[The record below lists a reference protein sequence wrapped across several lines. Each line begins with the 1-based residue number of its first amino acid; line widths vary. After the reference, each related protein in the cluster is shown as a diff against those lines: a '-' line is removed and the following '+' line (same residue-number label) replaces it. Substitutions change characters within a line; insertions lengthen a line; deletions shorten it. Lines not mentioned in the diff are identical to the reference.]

1 MWKKYIITA
10 SIEDAL
16 NYLQQ
21 YKASSRI
28 ISGATDLMLEMES
41 GVRKDI
47 DVLIDASRIPNTR
60 LITLDEDGIIHL
72 GLNVTHNDCVGS
84 KLIREHALP
93 LALAC
98 WQVGSPQIRNRG
110 TITGNL
116 VTASPAN
123 DSITPLM
130 ALGAEVVLRSFTA
143 ERVVPLKDFYTG
155 VRKNVM
161 QNDEMVVE
169 VRFPALQKYT
179 QGMFYKYALRNAQ
192 AISLVNV
199 AVILQSAD
207 GFVENATITMGAV
220 APTIIHATVAEEYLK
235 GKELTGE
242 VISQAA
248 RLCADS
254 AKPISDIRSS
264 AAYRKKMLEVITRRA
279 LQAIR
284 DKRNNSVLPREPV
297 LLRKP
302 GNGKSNGIEETLI
315 LDADSP
321 ITLTVNGKKVTYKPE
336 NHKSL
341 LRLLREDGLLTGTKE
356 GCAEGECG
364 ACTVIMDGMAV
375 MSCMVPAQRAY
386 GAEVKTVEGLADNN
400 NLHPIQKAFIQTGAV
415 QCGYCTP
422 GFLVSAAML
431 MEEKAHPGEDDVKQA
446 VTGNLCRC
454 TGYYSILQ
462 AIEKAVSGE

>member
-1 MWKKYIITA
+1 MWKKYIIAA
-10 SIEDAL
+10 SIEDSL
-16 NYLQQ
+16 KYLQQ
-21 YKASSRI
+21 YKTSSRI

-41 GVRKDI
+41 GIRKDI
-47 DVLIDASRIPNTR
+47 DILIDVSRIPNSR
-60 LITLDEDGIIHL
+60 LITLDEDGMIHL

-84 KLIREHALP
+84 KLIRENALP

-110 TITGNL
+110 TIAGNL

-130 ALGAEVVLRSFTA
+130 ALGAEVILRSFTT
-143 ERVVPLKDFYTG
+143 ERAVPLKDFYTG

-161 QNDEMVVE
+161 QNDEMVAE
-169 VRFPALQKYT
+169 VRFPALPQNT
-179 QGMFYKYALRNAQ
+179 QGMFYKFALRNAQ

-199 AVILQSAD
+199 AMILQLA
-207 GFVENATITMGAV
+207 GGMVEKASITMGAV
-220 APTIIHATVAEEYLK
+220 APTIIHASSAEAYLK
-235 GKELTGE
+235 GKALTDE
-242 VISQAA
+242 VISEAA
-248 RLCADS
+248 RLCAEG

-284 DKRNNSVLPREPV
+284 DNRNKSILPKEPV

-302 GNGKSNGIEETLI
+302 GNGKTNGIKETLI
-315 LDADSP
+315 LDAESP
-321 ITLTVNGKKVTYKPE
+321 ITLTVNGKEVSYKPA

-375 MSCMVPAQRAY
+375 MSCMVPAQRAC
-386 GAEVKTVEGLADNN
+386 GADVKTVEGLAENDV
-400 NLHPIQKAFIQTGAV
+400 LHPIQKAFIQTGAV

-431 MEEKAHPGEDDVKQA
+431 MEEKAHPGEDDIKQA
-446 VTGNLCRC
+446 ITGNLCRC

>member
-1 MWKKYIITA
+1 MWKKYIIAA

-16 NYLQQ
+16 KYLQQ

-41 GVRKDI
+41 GARSGI
-47 DVLIDASRIPNTR
+47 DVLIDVSRIPCSR
-60 LITLDEDGIIHL
+60 LITLDEDGMVHL
-72 GLNVTHNDCVGS
+72 CMNVTHNDCVGS
-84 KLIREHALP
+84 KLIRENALP

-110 TITGNL
+110 TVAGNL

-130 ALGAEVVLRSFTA
+130 ALGAQVVLRSVGA
-143 ERVVPLKDFYTG
+143 ERVVPIKDFYTG
-155 VRKNVM
+155 VRKTVM
-161 QNDEMVVE
+161 REDEMVTE
-169 VRFPALQKYT
+169 IRFPSMGKHE

-199 AVILQSAD
+199 AVILRMAD
-207 GFVENATITMGAV
+207 DVVEQATITMGAV
-220 APTIIHATVAEEYLK
+220 SPTIIHAAKAEAFLSGKILTEDVVYEAAKLCAEE
-235 GKELTGE
+235 
-242 VISQAA
+242 
-248 RLCADS
+248 
-254 AKPISDIRSS
+254 AKPISDLRSS
-264 AAYRKKMLEVITRRA
+264 AAYRKKMLEVITRRS
-279 LQAIR
+279 LKAI
-284 DKRNNSVLPREPV
+284 KSNQHKSILPVEPV

-302 GNGKSNGIEETLI
+302 GNQQINGFKETLN
-315 LDADSP
+315 LDAGTAIP
-321 ITLTVNGKKVTYKPE
+321 MTVNGKKVSYTPH
-336 NHKSL
+336 NQKSL

-375 MSCMVPAQRAY
+375 MSCMVPAQRAF
-386 GAEVKTVEGLADNN
+386 GTEVKTVEGLAENN
-400 NLHPIQKAFIQTGAV
+400 KLHPIQTAFIETGAV

-431 MEEKAHPGEDDVKQA
+431 MEEKARPGGDDVKQA
-446 VTGNLCRC
+446 ITGNLCRC

-462 AIEKAVSGE
+462 AIEKAVTGE

>member
-1 MWKKYIITA
+1 MWKKYIIAA

-16 NYLQQ
+16 KYLHQ
-21 YKASSRI
+21 YRANSRI
-28 ISGATDLMLEMES
+28 ISGATDLMLEMEN
-41 GVRKDI
+41 GIRKDI
-47 DVLIDASRIPNTR
+47 DILIDVSRIPNSH
-60 LITLDEDGIIHL
+60 LIALDEDGVIHL

-84 KLIREHALP
+84 KLIQENALP

-110 TITGNL
+110 TIAGNL

-130 ALGAEVVLRSFTA
+130 ALSADVVLRSITA
-143 ERVVPLKDFYTG
+143 ERIVPLKEFYTG
-155 VRKNVM
+155 VRKNIL
-161 QNDEMVVE
+161 QEDEMVVE
-169 VRFPALQKYT
+169 VRFPAMPQNAK
-179 QGMFYKYALRNAQ
+179 GMFYKYALRNAQ

-199 AVILQSAD
+199 AVILQIDA
-207 GFVENATITMGAV
+207 GKVEKAAITMGAV
-220 APTIIHATVAEEYLK
+220 APTIIHADQAVEFLS
-235 GKELTGE
+235 GKNLTDE
-242 VISQAA
+242 VITDAA
-248 RLCADS
+248 RLCAEG

-284 DKRNNSVLPREPV
+284 DNRNSTLLPKEPV
-297 LLRKP
+297 LLRKL
-302 GNGKSNGIEETLI
+302 GNGKTNGVNETLV
-315 LDADSP
+315 LDAESP
-321 ITLTVNGKKVTYKPE
+321 IHLTLNGKKVSYTPA

-341 LRLLREDGLLTGTKE
+341 LRLLREDGLMTGTKE

-386 GAEVKTVEGLADNN
+386 GADIRTVEGLAKNDV
-400 NLHPIQKAFIQTGAV
+400 LHPIQKAFIQTGAV

-431 MEEKAHPGEDDVKQA
+431 MEEKSHPGEDDVKQA
-446 VTGNLCRC
+446 ITGNLCRC